1 MIHYSCDRC
10 KRMIDPAKEI
20 RHVVRLDA
28 QAVLEPLPNDEL
40 DDDRDQLLELDELLQ
55 SLDLDDE
62 ELLLDEMSQQL
73 RFDLCSEC
81 YRRFIQDPLGV
92 ESALNVGFSSN

>member
-10 KRMIDPAKEI
+10 KRTIDPAREI
-20 RHVVRLDA
+20 RYVVRVDA
-28 QAVLEPLPNDEL
+28 QAVLDPLPSDEL
-40 DDDRDQLLELDELLQ
+40 DDDRDQLLEIDELLE

-62 ELLLDEMSQQL
+62 DSLLDEAPQQL
-73 RFDLCSEC
+73 RFDLCSDC

-92 ESALNVGFSSN
+92 ESAMSVGFSSN